1 MFCPKCAAEN
11 VVEKSYCRQCG
22 QPLAAVRLALEGRID
37 EAIKTV
43 AGDKTLSG
51 YRFRIGV
58 AGLVILT
65 AILTILTG
73 VSIGFANIQS
83 AAVVL
88 ILVTIFF
95 LHLSRNYHRVARLL
109 DTGEQS
115 PNLTSSPAGQ
125 RQLREVAGEVSAAGI
140 VGPGSITEQ
149 STLELRREEIDLTR
163 R

>member
-11 VVEKSYCRQCG
+11 DVDKSYCRQCG
-22 QPLAAVRLALEGRID
+22 QPLAAVRLALEGRVD

-43 AGDKTLSG
+43 AGDKMLSG

-73 VSIGFANIQS
+73 VQIGFKNIQS

-88 ILVTIFF
+88 ILVMILF
-95 LHLSRNYHRVARLL
+95 LHLSRQYHRVARLL
-109 DTGEQS
+109 DTEEQS
-115 PNLTSSPAGQ
+115 STPNLPGSPGGQ
-125 RQLREVAGEVSAAGI
+125 NQLRDGTAI
-140 VGPGSITEQ
+140 VVPASITEQ
-149 STLELRREEIDLTR
+149 STLELKREE
-163 R
+163 